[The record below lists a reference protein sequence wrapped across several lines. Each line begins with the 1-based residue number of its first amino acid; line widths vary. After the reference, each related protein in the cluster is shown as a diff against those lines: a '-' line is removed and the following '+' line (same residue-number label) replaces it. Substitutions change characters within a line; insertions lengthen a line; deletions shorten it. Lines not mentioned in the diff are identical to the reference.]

1 MTNQTSLLKKEGTAI
16 IKIVIGCFLY
26 ALSVVL
32 FIDPIQII
40 PGSITGIGVVVK
52 AVTGFPI
59 GGLNLIINIP
69 LVIIG
74 TMILGKRLLIYTG
87 LTVFLT
93 SVMMDGLA
101 FLQPFTQDVMLA
113 SIFGGVVMGVGL
125 GLIMDGGGTT
135 GGTTLVGRLVSRK
148 LPHLPMGTILLIGDF
163 IIITC
168 GSMVLKNWDLF
179 LYSVIDLYICVVA
192 LDLVIYGP
200 KVKTLSLVTTSRA
213 AQVAEQMRQGKKPC
227 RILFEEEDKVALLTR
242 KGDVSQIQHL
252 VESLDPEAA
261 ITSYHADF
269 TFGDCLR
276 KE

>member
-1 MTNQTSLLKKEGTAI
+1 MADRTELIKTEGIAI
-16 IKIVIGCFLY
+16 LKIVVGCLIY

-32 FIDPIQII
+32 FIDPIRII

-59 GGLNLIINIP
+59 GGLNFIINIP

-74 TMILGKRLLIYTG
+74 TVVLGKRLLVYTG

-113 SIFGGVVMGVGL
+113 SIFGGVVMGIGL
-125 GLIMDGGGTT
+125 GLIIDGGGTT

-168 GSMVLKNWDLF
+168 GSIVLKNWDLF

-192 LDLVIYGP
+192 IDLVIYGP
-200 KVKTLSLVTTSRA
+200 KVKTLSVVMTKEA
-213 AQVAEQMRQGKKPC
+213 AQVSEQMRMGEKPC
-227 RILFEEEDKVALLTR
+227 RVLFESGDKVALLTG
-242 KGDVSQIQHL
+242 KSDVSRIQHI
-252 VESLDPEAA
+252 VEKLDPEAS

-269 TFGDCLR
+269 TFGKCL
-276 KE
+276 K

>member
-1 MTNQTSLLKKEGTAI
+1 MADRTELIKTEGIAI
-16 IKIVIGCFLY
+16 LKIVIGCLIY

-32 FIDPIQII
+32 FIDPIRII

-74 TMILGKRLLIYTG
+74 TIILGKRLLIYTG

-113 SIFGGVVMGVGL
+113 SIFGGVVMGIGL
-125 GLIMDGGGTT
+125 GLIIDGGGTT

-148 LPHLPMGTILLIGDF
+148 LPHLPMGTILLVGDF

-168 GSMVLKNWDLF
+168 GSIVLKNWDLF

-192 LDLVIYGP
+192 IDLVIYGP
-200 KVKTLSLVTTSRA
+200 KVKTLSVVVTEHAS
-213 AQVAEQMRQGKKPC
+213 QVSEQMKLGDKPC
-227 RILFEEEDKVALLTR
+227 RVLFESGDKVAFLTG
-242 KGDVSQIQHL
+242 KSDVSRIQHI
-252 VESLDPEAA
+252 VEKLDPEAA

-269 TFGDCLR
+269 TFGKCL
-276 KE
+276 K

>member
-1 MTNQTSLLKKEGTAI
+1 MADRTELIKTEGIAI
-16 IKIVIGCFLY
+16 LKIVIGCLIY

-32 FIDPIQII
+32 FIDPIRII

-59 GGLNLIINIP
+59 GGLNFIINIP

-74 TMILGKRLLIYTG
+74 TIVLGKRLLVYTG

-93 SVMMDGLA
+93 SVMMDGMA

-113 SIFGGVVMGVGL
+113 SIFGGVVMGIGL
-125 GLIMDGGGTT
+125 GLIIDGGGTT
-135 GGTTLVGRLVSRK
+135 GGTTLVGRLVSLK
-148 LPHLPMGTILLIGDF
+148 LPHLPMGTILLVGDF

-168 GSMVLKNWDLF
+168 GSIVLKNWDLF

-192 LDLVIYGP
+192 IDLVIYGP
-200 KVKTLSLVTTSRA
+200 KVKTLSVVS
-213 AQVAEQMRQGKKPC
+213 EQMRTRGKPC
-227 RILFEEEDKVALLTR
+227 RVLFESGDKVALLTE
-242 KGDVSQIQHL
+242 KSDVSRIQHI
-252 VESLDPEAA
+252 VEKLDPEAS

-269 TFGDCLR
+269 TFGKCL
-276 KE
+276 K

>member
-1 MTNQTSLLKKEGTAI
+1 MADRTELIKTEGIAI
-16 IKIVIGCFLY
+16 LKIVIGCLIY

-32 FIDPIQII
+32 FIDPIRII

-59 GGLNLIINIP
+59 GGLNFIINIP

-74 TMILGKRLLIYTG
+74 TIVLGKRLLVYTG

-113 SIFGGVVMGVGL
+113 SIFGGVVMGIGL
-125 GLIMDGGGTT
+125 GLIIDGGGTT

-168 GSMVLKNWDLF
+168 GSIVLKNWDLF

-192 LDLVIYGP
+192 IDLVIYGP
-200 KVKTLSLVTTSRA
+200 KVKTLSVVMTKEA
-213 AQVAEQMRQGKKPC
+213 AQVSEQMRMGEKPC
-227 RILFEEEDKVALLTR
+227 RVLFESGDKVALLTG
-242 KGDVSQIQHL
+242 KSDVSRIQHI
-252 VESLDPEAA
+252 VEKLDPEAS

-269 TFGDCLR
+269 TFGKCL
-276 KE
+276 K